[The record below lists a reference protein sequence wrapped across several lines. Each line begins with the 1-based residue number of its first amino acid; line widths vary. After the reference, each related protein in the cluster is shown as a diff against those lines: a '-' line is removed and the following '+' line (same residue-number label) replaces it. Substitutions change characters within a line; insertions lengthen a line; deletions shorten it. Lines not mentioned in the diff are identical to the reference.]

1 MEYGL
6 TVLAVF
12 LFLYAVS
19 SKRLSLTI
27 LTGPLL
33 FVSLGWL
40 TGPSGLEIIA
50 LPQDLSL
57 ATLLL
62 ETTLV
67 LVLFTDA
74 MGINTSRWREDA
86 SIPWRLLSIG
96 LPLTLV
102 AGWGLALVMFSDLG
116 LWEAALVAIILAPTD
131 AALGQAVV
139 SNPRVPQRIRQGL
152 NVESGLNDGIALPVF
167 IVFLDAAEASEGS
180 LTLATLLGEIAKEL
194 GIALGVGL
202 VLGWLAAKLII
213 WARDRDWVADGWD
226 QVALLGAAFA
236 AWSLGDT
243 LGGSGFIA
251 AWVAGLLLGR
261 SLRDARITLFAEG
274 TSHILT
280 LLSFFVFGSFV
291 LGQAISVLTW
301 ELALY
306 AILSLTIIRMVPVAA
321 AMIGSGLR
329 APSLLYMGWFGPRGL
344 ASIILVAT
352 IVLESDL
359 AGASTISLIMT
370 VTVGLSIYAHG
381 VTAWWGSNRYADW
394 YESRSDYHGEM
405 PESADVPDVPV
416 SRRLGHAVS
425 SDEED
430 GTLETR

>member
-1 MEYGL
+1 MEFGL
-6 TVLAVF
+6 TILAVF

-33 FVSLGWL
+33 FASLGWL
-40 TGPSGLEIIA
+40 MGPSGLEILA
-50 LPQDLSL
+50 LPQDLAL

-62 ETTLV
+62 EATLV
-67 LVLFTDA
+67 MVLFTDA
-74 MGINTSRWREDA
+74 MSINTSRWREGA

-102 AGWGLALVMFSDLG
+102 AGWGLALVLFGGLE
-116 LWEAALVAIILAPTD
+116 LWEAGLVAIILAPTD

-167 IVFLDAAEASEGS
+167 IVFLEAAEVSEAS

-202 VLGWLAAKLII
+202 VLGWLAARLII
-213 WARDRDWVADGWD
+213 WARDRDWVALGWD

-236 AWSLGDT
+236 AWSLGDS

-251 AWVAGLLLGR
+251 AWVAGLMLGR
-261 SLRDARITLFAEG
+261 SLRDARMTEFAEG
-274 TSHILT
+274 TGHILT

-291 LGQAISVLTW
+291 LGQAVTELTW
-301 ELALY
+301 ELGLY
-306 AILSLTIIRMVPVAA
+306 AVLSLTVIRMVPVAV

-352 IVLESDL
+352 IVQESDL
-359 AGASTISLIMT
+359 AGAPTITLIMA

-394 YESRSDYHGEM
+394 YESRVTHDSGM
-405 PESADVPDVPV
+405 PERAAVPEVPV
-416 SRRLGHAVS
+416 SKRLGHAVNP
-425 SDEED
+425 DEGD
-430 GTLETR
+430 